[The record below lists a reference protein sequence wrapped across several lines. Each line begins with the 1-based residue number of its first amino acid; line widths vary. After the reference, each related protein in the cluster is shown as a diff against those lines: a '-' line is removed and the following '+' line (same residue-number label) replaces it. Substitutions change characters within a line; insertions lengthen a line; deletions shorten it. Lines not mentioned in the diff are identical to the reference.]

1 MLFRKQHLYLLVV
14 IFFIL
19 SLSGTALAIEKFN
32 IKPKI
37 SANWKIDNNFFKSET
52 NEREVYTYLLQP
64 GFDFGFET
72 AKSLISLSYTMNY
85 YKYNDQDSVPA
96 GSQSA
101 DENDYTGHRAI
112 FKAGYKAFE
121 RLKLGLYDFYN
132 RTRDPA
138 DSDSLSN
145 SISREKYSVNQVLPW
160 IAYELGPKLS
170 AGLKYRY
177 KEKDYD
183 DVINEDS
190 EENRVILKLAYNLKP
205 KMLLNLEYQTW
216 KMNYNLTSSDYDSDQ
231 IKLIFMKQFNYFSF
245 EAGGGYQNRGFDD
258 NAMKDIDLFT
268 YKIAIMGQNPPA
280 PDMNPNSY
288 ITLAVEQNFND
299 LGEGQQYFKAQRF
312 TLKAGHTFME
322 KIIASAEGY
331 YQNSDYE
338 ATTGATPSGAIELR
352 EDQTYN
358 LSGSL
363 GYKFTDWL
371 TFSLTTGYEDRNSN
385 LAGFDYSNRYYMAKV
400 DFSYNPGSK

>member
-1 MLFRKQHLYLLVV
+1 MLCKKQRTCLLVV

-19 SLSGTALAIEKFN
+19 SLSGTALAVEKFN
-32 IKPKI
+32 ITPRV
-37 SANWKIDNNFFKSET
+37 SASWKIDNNFFKSET

-64 GFDFGFET
+64 GIDLDFET
-72 AKSLISLSYTMNY
+72 AKSLLSLSYTLNNY
-85 YKYNDQDSVPA
+85 NYDDQDSPSLGQEPA
-96 GSQSA
+96 
-101 DENDYTGHRAI
+101 DKEDYTGHRVK
-112 FKAGYKAFE
+112 FKGIYQPVD
-121 RLKLGLYDFYN
+121 RLLLGLEDFYD

-138 DSDSLSN
+138 DSDNLSN

-160 IAYELGPKLS
+160 ISYEFSPKLS
-170 AGLKYRY
+170 SKLRYRY

-190 EENRVILKLAYNLKP
+190 EENRVILNLIYNLKP
-205 KMLLNLEYQTW
+205 KTLLNLEYQTW
-216 KMNYNLTSSDYDSDQ
+216 KMDYNFTTSDYNSDQ
-231 IKLIFMKQFNYFSF
+231 IKLIFMKQFNYFTF

-258 NAMKDIDLFT
+258 NAIKDIDLFT

-280 PDMNPNSY
+280 PNMNPKSY
-288 ITLAVEQNFND
+288 ITLAAEQNFND
-299 LGEGQQYFKAQRF
+299 LGEGQQYFKAQRL
-312 TLKAGHTFME
+312 TLKAGRIFMK
-322 KIIASAEGY
+322 KIITSAEGY

-338 ATTGATPSGAIELR
+338 ITTGATPSGAIELR
-352 EDQTYN
+352 EDKIYN

-371 TFSLTTGYEDRNSN
+371 TFSLTAGYEDRNSN
-385 LAGFDYSNRYYMAKV
+385 LAGFDYDNRYYMAKV

>member
-1 MLFRKQHLYLLVV
+1 MLLRKQRTCLLVV
-14 IFFIL
+14 ILFIL

-37 SANWKIDNNFFKSET
+37 SASWKVDSNFFKSEI

-64 GFDFGFET
+64 GIDLGFET
-72 AKSLISLSYTMNY
+72 AKSLLSLSYTLNNY
-85 YKYNDQDSVPA
+85 NYDDQDRPSLGQEPA
-96 GSQSA
+96 
-101 DENDYTGHRAI
+101 DKEDYTGHRAR
-112 FKAGYKAFE
+112 FKGTYKPVD
-121 RLKLGLYDFYN
+121 RLLLGLEDFYD

-138 DSDSLSN
+138 ESDRFSN

-160 IAYELGPKLS
+160 ISYEFGPKLS

-190 EENRVILKLAYNLKP
+190 KENRVIFNLIYNLKP
-205 KMLLNLEYQTW
+205 KTLLNLEYQTW
-216 KMNYNLTSSDYDSDQ
+216 KMDYNLITSDYNSDQ

-245 EAGGGYQNRGFDD
+245 EAGGGYQNRSFDD
-258 NAMKDIDLFT
+258 NAIKDIDLFT
-268 YKIAIMGQNPPA
+268 YRIAIMGQNPPA
-280 PDMNPNSY
+280 PNMSPKSY
-288 ITLAVEQNFND
+288 ITLAAEQNFND
-299 LGEGQQYFKAQRF
+299 LGEGQQYFKARRL
-312 TLKAGHTFME
+312 TLKAGHIFME

-338 ATTGATPSGAIELR
+338 TTTGVTPSGAIELR
-352 EDQTYN
+352 EDKIYN

-385 LAGFDYSNRYYMAKV
+385 LAGFDYGNRYYMVKV